1 MEHLKTNFGKRNAS
15 VYRLEDGG
23 RGGGGISVYRPGI
36 VGGGRAEDFDHV
48 SIKFA
53 WSHIQA
59 L

>member
-23 RGGGGISVYRPGI
+23 RGGASVFIVRGI

-53 WSHIQA
+53 
-59 L
+59 